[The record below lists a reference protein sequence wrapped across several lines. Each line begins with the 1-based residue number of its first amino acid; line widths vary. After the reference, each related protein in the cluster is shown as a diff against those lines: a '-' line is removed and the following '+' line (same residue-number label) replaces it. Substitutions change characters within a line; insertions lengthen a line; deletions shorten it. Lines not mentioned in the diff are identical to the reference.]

1 MAKFLNTKKSVSEI
15 EDLIRDA
22 GQTLILISPYLKLS
36 KDFKE
41 LLSYRNSKDKITTVI
56 FGKVQLNPDEMKFLE
71 SLQFVI
77 LKYKDDLH
85 AKCYLNDEK
94 MIITSLNLYDF
105 SMNNNK
111 EMGVLIEK
119 ANTNDKEL
127 FEEAYK
133 EVDYINTTS
142 ERFSYKTQIITQLVP
157 IKEEKSKKPEIVTSL
172 KTNFNGK
179 FLSATA
185 LSKELG
191 ISAKDLTYKIE
202 KLKWIEKKNEE
213 WVLTSFGKSKGAEMK
228 KGQYGEYIAYP
239 ETIIKELIWLLIN
252 FELLK
257 ARTANTAHSTIF
269 FSW

>member
-41 LLSYRNSKDKITTVI
+41 LLSYRNSKDKVTTVI

-71 SLQFVI
+71 SLRFVI

-85 AKCYLNDEK
+85 AKCYLNDDK
-94 MIITSLNLYDF
+94 MIITSLNLYEF

-119 ANTNDKEL
+119 SNENDKEL

-133 EVDYINTTS
+133 EVDYNNTTS
-142 ERFSYKTQIITQLVP
+142 ERFSYKTQSPPNQEILKDEKPKSEPKNESKPTITEK
-157 IKEEKSKKPEIVTSL
+157 IKEYFKPNHLTTKELSELTGLSSRKINEWLSDNKLMYKKDEDWI
-172 KTNFNGK
+172 
-179 FLSATA
+179 ATKKGTE
-185 LSKELG
+185 LGGISKE
-191 ISAKDLTYKIE
+191 
-202 KLKWIEKKNEE
+202 
-213 WVLTSFGKSKGAEMK
+213 
-228 KGQYGEYIAYP
+228 GQYGKFIVWP
-239 ETIIKELIWLLIN
+239 EKLAKEI
-252 FELLK
+252 
-257 ARTANTAHSTIF
+257 R
-269 FSW
+269 

>member
-239 ETIIKELIWLLIN
+239 ETIIKELI
-252 FELLK
+252 
-257 ARTANTAHSTIF
+257 
-269 FSW
+269 

>member
-71 SLQFVI
+71 SLRFVI

-85 AKCYLNDEK
+85 AKCYMNDEK

-119 ANTNDKEL
+119 SNENDKDL
-127 FEEAYK
+127 FDEAFK

-142 ERFSYKTQIITQLVP
+142 ERFLYKTENTTKIEN
-157 IKEEKSKKPEIVTSL
+157 IKEEKVVKAEPITTQKTS
-172 KTNFNGK
+172 FNGK
-179 FLSATA
+179 YLSATA

-191 ISAKDLTYKIE
+191 ISAKDLQYKFE
-202 KLKWIEKKNEE
+202 KLKWIEKKNDE
-213 WVLTSFGKSKGAEMK
+213 WVLTSLGRSIGAEMK

-239 ETIIKELIWLLIN
+239 ETVIKEL
-252 FELLK
+252 K
-257 ARTANTAHSTIF
+257 
-269 FSW
+269 

>member
-85 AKCYLNDEK
+85 AKCYMNDEK

-119 ANTNDKEL
+119 ANANDHDL
-127 FEEAYK
+127 FQEAYK
-133 EVDYINTTS
+133 EVEYINLTS
-142 ERFSYKTQIITQLVP
+142 ERFSYKTQSATQASFPNEKHILKKEIIIP
-157 IKEEKSKKPEIVTSL
+157 PKA
-172 KTNFNGK
+172 NFNGN
-179 FLSATA
+179 FFSATA

-191 ISAKDLTYKIE
+191 ISSKDLTYKIE
-202 KLKWIEKKNEE
+202 KLKWIEKRNEE
-213 WVLTSFGKSKGAEMK
+213 WVLTSLGKSKGAVMK

-239 ETIIKELIWLLIN
+239 ETVIKEL
-252 FELLK
+252 K
-257 ARTANTAHSTIF
+257 
-269 FSW
+269 